1 MAGNL
6 EEVGNFVARGAN
18 NVDPRLIDI
27 LNKAAEATGMQ
38 VQAYSGFRP
47 GDKRQ
52 HGKGHATDIRIIG
65 PDGKEIPNYQTPE
78 SFSAYEALAQAARAV
93 QMRDYPGLDK
103 AFRWGGY
110 FSGDKGKYGA
120 MDLMHFDLGGSDGL
134 GMAGGSW
141 DKGLTKEQAAIWG
154 LNPGVQG
161 GGNSALAFA
170 PPAKGNGA
178 SAALDAM
185 AGGTLKANPVHTV
198 DYVPPPGSSET
209 PQFTPLV
216 TIPHLQ
222 PRDTQEQQNAAPAP
236 PAAQPA
242 APAPSGDDLM
252 RAWGISE
259 DAIPGEQAPAQPQ
272 ASPEEQLIKAWGLD
286 QNEEAPAAGMASGQK
301 REHSRF
307 EKVIT
312 GEPQTPQAPSV
323 AGDVAASGA
332 SGVARGTAETAMLPV
347 TTTRAAGGLSDWL
360 SYKLVDFLTQH
371 NDLVGA
377 PVPTDEQR
385 ERMKEAFTNSRG
397 PLDRAQDAVRGFMDE
412 NLYAPKTEWGKVA
425 HSAGEFIPGAI
436 AFGGGGNLLTN
447 AVKYGV
453 VPGVASEM
461 AGQATE
467 GTKFEPYARIG
478 GALLAPVAAEGLLR
492 GVETAGNKLLTM
504 TPRGAA
510 ANNLAAALAEGGK
523 TLDDVSFD
531 MARNPRL
538 TAMDVDTNLQQMG
551 MNLANQGGGPRS
563 VINSAVEGRT
573 AGAKGAVT
581 DAYDAAAGSV
591 PDVKAYLDG
600 LKETT
605 RVNGSKAFGEALNGA
620 NPVDITPVLE
630 SIDNVIAPGIN
641 GVVGKV
647 SDLPQGPVEQA
658 LARVR
663 AKIANSNEMLTDAD
677 RLHTL
682 QSGLRREADTLAKSA
697 SGQDRLVAEALRDVR
712 QKIIGQIDKATGGKY
727 RPAQKQYADDNA
739 IQDAFDKGLEIFK
752 GGTGKGSIENR
763 PEYWDAWV
771 KDATPAELDAVKVG
785 TRVAVDQAISS
796 VRNAA
801 AKGEAIADVD
811 FNVARLESILGKSET
826 QKLVQ
831 ILKDEQK
838 IAQTNAKL
846 FAGSQSA
853 PRLAMNKLTEVKQ
866 VTPGI
871 SLNAPIAI
879 GGGYTMGGVPGAIA
893 GAGLSLGRMGVQ
905 AALRARD
912 VARNRLMAEALS
924 GDVTKFRDAVAPAMT
939 ANKLLAPIR
948 GAQSPLL
955 RSSGA
960 VPLSIGTQNELLRPP
975 GKK

>member
-1 MAGNL
+1 MAGKF

-18 NVDPRLIDI
+18 NVDPRLVDI
-27 LNKAAEATGMQ
+27 LNKAAEATGMT

-52 HGKGHATDIRIIG
+52 HGSGHATDIRIIG
-65 PDGKEIPNYQTPE
+65 PDGKEVPNYQSPE
-78 SFSAYEALAQAARAV
+78 AFSAYEALAQAARAI
-93 QMRDYPGLDK
+93 QMRDHPELEK
-103 AFRWGGY
+103 QFRWGGY

-120 MDLMHFDLGGSDGL
+120 MDLMHFDLGGSDKL

-141 DKGLTKEQAAIWG
+141 DGGLTKDQAAIWG
-154 LNPGVQG
+154 MKPGLQG
-161 GGNSALAFA
+161 GDTSALAFA
-170 PPAKGNGA
+170 PAQKGNGA

-198 DYVPPPGSSET
+198 DYVPPPGSNAT

-222 PRDTQEQQNAAPAP
+222 PRETDQQQNATPAP
-236 PAAQPA
+236 PVAQPA
-242 APAPSGDDLM
+242 ASVPSSDDLM
-252 RAWGISE
+252 RAWGIQ
-259 DAIPGEQAPAQPQ
+259 DTGEAPPPAAATP
-272 ASPEEQLIKAWGLD
+272 SPDEQLIKAWGLD
-286 QNEEAPAAGMASGQK
+286 QNEQAPAAGMAAGQK
-301 REHSRF
+301 REHTPF
-307 EKVIT
+307 EKLIT

-332 SGVARGTAETAMLPV
+332 SGLARGTAETAMLPV

-377 PVPTDEQR
+377 PVPTEEQR
-385 ERMKEAFTNSRG
+385 ESLKKAMTEQNG

-425 HSAGEFIPGAI
+425 HSAGEFIPGAV
-436 AFGGGGNLLTN
+436 AFGGGNLLTN

-492 GVETAGNKLLTM
+492 GAEAAGNKLLTM

-510 ANNLAAALAEGGK
+510 ANNLTAALAESGK
-523 TLDDVSFD
+523 TVDDISLE

-538 TAMDVDTNLQQMG
+538 NPMDVDTNLQQIG
-551 MNLANQGGGPRS
+551 MNLATQGGAPRS
-563 VINSAVEGRT
+563 VLNSAVESRV

-581 DAYDAAAGSV
+581 DAYDAAAGTV

-600 LKETT
+600 LKATT
-605 RVNGSKAFGEALNGA
+605 RANAKQAFGDALTGA
-620 NPVDITPVLE
+620 QPVDITPVLE
-630 SIDNVIAPGIN
+630 SIDNVIAPGVN

-663 AKIANSNEMLTDAD
+663 AKLANSNEMLTDAD
-677 RLHTL
+677 RLHTI
-682 QSGLRREADTLAKSA
+682 QSNLRTEADTLAKSA
-697 SGQDRLVAEALRDVR
+697 SGQDKLVAGALRDVR
-712 QKIIGQIDKATGGKY
+712 QKIVDQIDNATGGKY

-739 IQDAFDKGLEIFK
+739 IQDAFDKGLEVFK

-763 PEYWDAWV
+763 PEYWEAWV
-771 KDATPAELDAVKVG
+771 KDATPAELDAAKVG
-785 TRVAVDQAISS
+785 TRVAVDQTISS

-811 FNVARLESILGKSET
+811 FNVARLESLLGKSET

-831 ILKDEQK
+831 TLKDEQR

-846 FAGSQSA
+846 FAGSQTA
-853 PRLAMNKLTEVKQ
+853 PRQAANKLTEVKQ
-866 VTPGI
+866 VTP
-871 SLNAPIAI
+871 SLSLSAPFVI
-879 GGGYTMGGVPGAIA
+879 GGGYQVGGIPGAIA
-893 GAGLSLGRMGVQ
+893 GAGLSLGKMGVQ
-905 AALRARD
+905 AAQRARD
-912 VARNRLMAEALS
+912 IARNRLMAEALS
-924 GDVTKFRDAVAPAMT
+924 GDVTRFREAVAPAGT
-939 ANKLLAPIR
+939 ANRLLAPIR
-948 GAQSPLL
+948 GAQAPLL

-960 VPLSIGTQNELLRPP
+960 VPLSIGMQAPNELLRPP
-975 GKK
+975 RK